1 MAESISTGFCRL
13 PFLQHFF
20 KKNSNS
26 TQIIFRCLEK
36 TLLIVS
42 CLLITVVATAQK
54 DTLKSL
60 KPSDTLKNDFVTS
73 VQTVGA
79 VEAHKSVEQ
88 FKAGRIAIRQ
98 DHVLEEIKKTTQKA
112 KDFLKRIIDTS
123 GLNKDLAYTDS
134 IYAIAGDGIFTNRGT
149 AQTYRNL
156 TTSKV
161 LLQQLLDKTN
171 ERKEVLD
178 LFQKRLQGFR
188 DKIDSLSSDSALY
201 TFPEDSVAV
210 VLYLKKLIAVSGIV
224 KPTDSSLEQSLINAD
239 ALETTIDRTANK
251 LISALDQIESYEEE
265 LSDKASNREFAN
277 IWAPPAY
284 SRPLN
289 EIIKYSRAKNA
300 LALKYYVQGNIGKIF
315 LVIALVIA
323 FGLFLRTLKN
333 NLKTTKLLRD
343 DFTGQLV
350 FRYPVLSAT
359 MIVLNISQFI
369 FFNPPF
375 IFNNIFWIVA
385 AICLTFIFRKF
396 ITKFWMGGW
405 LIMLTLFILSC
416 LDNLILQASRM
427 ERWYMLFL
435 SISGV
440 ISSSYFLLMVRKKEL
455 KEKAT
460 FYFICL
466 AVLIELAATIANIYG
481 RYNFSK
487 ISLTSGFI
495 NVIIGILF
503 LWTIR
508 LLNEVLAVASHLYNK
523 RGKKLLY
530 VDFDRVGKRV
540 PRFIYFLFVIG
551 WLTLFGRNFYM
562 FRLISEPLKN
572 FLFVERTIGD
582 YTFTISKLLLF
593 FLIMAL
599 SVITSKIVSFFAS
612 DNYRKGAGNLNE
624 KTGLGSWLLLVR
636 ISIISIGLFIAV
648 AAAGIPMDR
657 ITLILGALGVGVG
670 FGLQT
675 LVNNLVSGLVIAF
688 EKPVNVGDIVEIGG
702 QSGIMKSIGFRSS
715 VISNWDGANVIIPNG
730 DLLNAHLINWTL
742 GKTSRRVEIRVGVAY
757 GSSLEKTKQILNEL
771 LNADERILKNPQP
784 VILFDN
790 FNSSSIDIKLFYWVF
805 HFSEHLKTKS
815 DLIAAINNAFKENEI
830 IIPFPQQD
838 VYLHNAAG
846 KDVNE
851 IDKG

>member
-54 DTLKSL
+54 DTLKSP

-427 ERWYMLFL
+427 ER
-435 SISGV
+435 
-440 ISSSYFLLMVRKKEL
+440 
-455 KEKAT
+455 
-460 FYFICL
+460 
-466 AVLIELAATIANIYG
+466 
-481 RYNFSK
+481 
-487 ISLTSGFI
+487 
-495 NVIIGILF
+495 
-503 LWTIR
+503 
-508 LLNEVLAVASHLYNK
+508 
-523 RGKKLLY
+523 
-530 VDFDRVGKRV
+530 
-540 PRFIYFLFVIG
+540 
-551 WLTLFGRNFYM
+551 
-562 FRLISEPLKN
+562 
-572 FLFVERTIGD
+572 
-582 YTFTISKLLLF
+582 
-593 FLIMAL
+593 
-599 SVITSKIVSFFAS
+599 
-612 DNYRKGAGNLNE
+612 
-624 KTGLGSWLLLVR
+624 
-636 ISIISIGLFIAV
+636 
-648 AAAGIPMDR
+648 
-657 ITLILGALGVGVG
+657 
-670 FGLQT
+670 
-675 LVNNLVSGLVIAF
+675 
-688 EKPVNVGDIVEIGG
+688 
-702 QSGIMKSIGFRSS
+702 
-715 VISNWDGANVIIPNG
+715 
-730 DLLNAHLINWTL
+730 
-742 GKTSRRVEIRVGVAY
+742 
-757 GSSLEKTKQILNEL
+757 
-771 LNADERILKNPQP
+771 
-784 VILFDN
+784 
-790 FNSSSIDIKLFYWVF
+790 
-805 HFSEHLKTKS
+805 
-815 DLIAAINNAFKENEI
+815 
-830 IIPFPQQD
+830 
-838 VYLHNAAG
+838 
-846 KDVNE
+846 
-851 IDKG
+851 